1 MARIKEVSEQE
12 IKPIRENN
20 AAENGQEGAGPDP
33 IDSIEE
39 TKELAED
46 LFEKTQAFVRTSLE
60 LYKLRMTDKLAI
72 VLASLVSRIIII
84 ILVLLVFVM
93 VNIGLAIWIGD
104 ELGRTYDGFFI
115 IAGLYALIAL
125 TVYIFRDPL
134 IKNPI
139 INSIISQILK

>member
-1 MARIKEVSEQE
+1 MARFKEVSEQE
-12 IKPIRENN
+12 TKPIRENN
-20 AAENGQEGAGPDP
+20 AAENGHEIGTEP

-60 LYKLRMTDKLAI
+60 LYKLRMTDKLAL

-104 ELGRTYDGFFI
+104 ALGRTYDGFFI
-115 IAGLYALIAL
+115 IAGLYALIAAI
-125 TVYIFRDPL
+125 VYIYRDPL